1 MLKDNTIGKIIGR
14 RAAKELR
21 VDDIV
26 NIGIGIPEMVS
37 RYARKSGMLDM
48 VTLTVE
54 SGGIGGFPVSGE
66 AFGAMI
72 GAASVYDMAN
82 QFDLYDN
89 GGLDIC
95 FMGALEVDQYGNINA
110 HRGPG
115 AFAGIGGFANI
126 TAKTPTV
133 VFCMSFN
140 AKGLTVS
147 QKSGEITIEKEG
159 SVPKFVEHVNSISFS
174 SKRAIENGQKV
185 LYVTERCV
193 FRLTPKGLKL
203 VEVYPGIDAKRDI
216 LDQLPFE
223 VEYKQ

>member
-1 MLKDNTIGKIIGR
+1 MVLEKMIDELYELSKKAIASGIHVSLEIGLAGYPC
-14 RAAKELR
+14 R
-21 VDDIV
+21 VWVEEPPESKMTTYDIY
-26 NIGIGIPEMVS
+26 
-37 RYARKSGMLDM
+37 R
-48 VTLTVE
+48 
-54 SGGIGGFPVSGE
+54 
-66 AFGAMI
+66 
-72 GAASVYDMAN
+72 
-82 QFDLYDN
+82 DLYDN

-203 VEVYPGIDAKRDI
+203 IEVYPGIDAKRDI

>member
-1 MLKDNTIGKIIGR
+1 
-14 RAAKELR
+14 
-21 VDDIV
+21 
-26 NIGIGIPEMVS
+26 
-37 RYARKSGMLDM
+37 
-48 VTLTVE
+48 
-54 SGGIGGFPVSGE
+54 
-66 AFGAMI
+66 MI
-72 GAASVYDMAN
+72 GAASVYDMSN

-203 VEVYPGIDAKRDI
+203 IEVYPGIDAKRDI

>member
-54 SGGIGGFPVSGE
+54 SG
-66 AFGAMI
+66 
-72 GAASVYDMAN
+72 
-82 QFDLYDN
+82 
-89 GGLDIC
+89 
-95 FMGALEVDQYGNINA
+95 
-110 HRGPG
+110 
-115 AFAGIGGFANI
+115 GIGGFANI

-203 VEVYPGIDAKRDI
+203 IEVYPGIDAKRDI

>member
-1 MLKDNTIGKIIGR
+1 
-14 RAAKELR
+14 
-21 VDDIV
+21 
-26 NIGIGIPEMVS
+26 MVS

-203 VEVYPGIDAKRDI
+203 IEVYPGIDAKRDI